1 MKQTIKILSVVILI
15 SLAILSCRDTKK
27 EEEQQVEQAVE
38 RIDSVESELEKA
50 AKKLD
55 EKINHVEEAL
65 KDLDSI

>member
-1 MKQTIKILSVVILI
+1 MKQTIKLLSVVILI

-27 EEEQQVEQAVE
+27 EEKQVEQAVE

>member
-1 MKQTIKILSVVILI
+1 MKQIIKIFSVVILI
-15 SLAILSCRDTKK
+15 SLAILSCRDNKK
-27 EEEQQVEQAVE
+27 EEEQVQQAVE
-38 RIDSVESELEKA
+38 KIDSIESELEKA